1 MKKYIVSLFCFSLVL
16 GAAAQKIDRSK
27 APAAG
32 PAPKIQIGSYQLFT
46 LENGLKVIVVEN
58 HKLPTVSYS
67 LQLDLDP
74 IKEGDKAGYT
84 SLAGSLMSAGTES
97 KTKDQI
103 SSAVDFIGANFSTS
117 ADGIYADCLTK
128 HSETLLNIFND
139 VLLHPSFPESELE
152 KERKKSLSGLASEQ
166 TDPNSIS
173 SRIGNMVKY
182 GKNHPYG
189 EQMTEAT
196 LKNITRED
204 LVNYYNTYFRPNVAY
219 LVIVGDI
226 TLETAK
232 TQANKYFGTWSK
244 GDVPKLKVRAP
255 KVPAGNEVVFV
266 PVPGAVQ
273 SVIDITYPID
283 LLPATSDALVAS
295 VLNNILGGSGFQTRL
310 MQNLRED
317 KAYTYG
323 AYSEIVA
330 DDFVGYFSAGAS
342 VRNEV
347 SDSSVTQFMYEI
359 SRLTTEL
366 VDDKTLQTIKNIM
379 MGQFARSL
387 ERPQTVARFAK
398 NIERYHLPK
407 DFYETYLERL
417 NAVTAQDVMALA
429 ARVLLP
435 NNAYITVVGNK
446 DIEKTLLPFD
456 KDGKILK
463 FNPDGSVY
471 VEMKPIPA
479 GVTVESVMNNYIN
492 ATGGTEKLS
501 KVKSVVQKGT
511 LDLGM
516 AKLDMTTQIIPNE
529 ALKVTMSMNNNPMM
543 IQTWDGSELKMSQ
556 MGQNIEADAAAI
568 QQAKIQCDLMAET
581 HLSQYGITSTLKG
594 IEVMNGKDVYVVEN
608 VDSFGTSSTDYYDV
622 ANGLKVKTITVQKQG
637 EKSETSETSILEYKE
652 VDGLKF
658 PSRIKTAA
666 GGQNMEV
673 IVSEVILNSKLKKKD
688 LIK

>member
-1 MKKYIVSLFCFSLVL
+1 MKKYIVSIFCFALVL
-16 GAAAQKIDRSK
+16 GATAQKVDRSK

-32 PAPKIQIGSYQLFT
+32 PAPKIQIGAYQMFT
-46 LENGLKVIVVEN
+46 LDNGLKVIVVEN

-84 SLAGSLMSAGTES
+84 SMAGGLMTAGTET

-103 SSAVDFIGANFSTS
+103 SSAVDFIGATLSSS

-139 VLLHPSFPESELE
+139 VLLHPSFPENELE

-196 LKNITRED
+196 LKNITRDD
-204 LVNYYNTYFRPNVAY
+204 LVTYYNTYFRPNVAY

-226 TLETAK
+226 NMETAK
-232 TQANKYFGTWSK
+232 TQANKYFGSWTK

-255 KVPAGNEVVFV
+255 KVPAANEVVFV

-283 LLPATSDALVAS
+283 LLPATKDALVAS

-323 AYSEIVA
+323 AYSEITP
-330 DDFVGYFSAGAS
+330 DDYIGYFSAGAS

-347 SDSSVTQFMYEI
+347 TDSSITQFMYEI

-379 MGQFARSL
+379 TGQFARSL

-398 NIERYHLPK
+398 NIERYSLPK

-417 NAVTAQDVMALA
+417 NAVTAQDVMTLA

-446 DIEKTLLPFD
+446 EIEKTLLPFD
-456 KDGKILK
+456 KDGKIMK
-463 FNPDGSVY
+463 FNTDGSVY

-479 GVTVESVMNNYIN
+479 GVTVETVMNKYVN
-492 ATGGTEKLS
+492 AMGGTVKLS
-501 KVKSVVQKGT
+501 KIKTVVQKGF
-511 LDLGM
+511 LDVGM
-516 AKLDMTTQIIPNE
+516 AKLDMTTEIIANQ
-529 ALKVTMSMNNNPMM
+529 ALKVTMSMNGNPMM
-543 IQTWDGSELKMSQ
+543 VQTWDGTNLKMSQ

-581 HLSQYGITSTLKG
+581 HLSQYGIISVLKG

-608 VDSFGTSSTDYYDV
+608 TDSFGTISTDYFDV
-622 ANGLKVKTITVQKQG
+622 ASGLKLKTISVQKQG
-637 EKSETSETSILEYKE
+637 EKTETSETTILEYKE
-652 VDGLKF
+652 VEGIKF
-658 PSRIKTAA
+658 PARIKTSA

-673 IVSEVILNSKLKKKD
+673 VINEVTLNAKLKKKD

>member
-1 MKKYIVSLFCFSLVL
+1 MKKYIVSLICFSLVL

-84 SLAGSLMSAGTES
+84 ALAGSLMSAGTES

-173 SRIGNMVKY
+173 SRVGNMVKY

-189 EQMTEAT
+189 EQMTETT
-196 LKNITRED
+196 LKNISRED

-226 TLETAK
+226 NLETAK
-232 TQANKYFGTWSK
+232 MQANKYFGTWTK

-347 SDSSVTQFMYEI
+347 SDSSVTEFMYEI

-446 DIEKTLLPFD
+446 EIEKTLLPFD

-471 VEMKPIPA
+471 IEMKPIPA
-479 GVTVESVMNNYIN
+479 GVTLESVMNNYIQ
-492 ATGGTEKLS
+492 ATGGAEKLG

-543 IQTWDGSELKMSQ
+543 IQTWNGTELKMSQ

-568 QQAKIQCDLMAET
+568 QQAKIQCDLLAET

-608 VDSFGTSSTDYYDV
+608 VDSFGTASTDYYDV

-637 EKSETSETSILEYKE
+637 EKSETSETTILEYKE
-652 VDGLKF
+652 VEGLKF
-658 PSRIKTAA
+658 PSRIKTSA

>member
-32 PAPKIQIGSYQLFT
+32 PAPKIQIGAYQLFT
-46 LENGLKVIVVEN
+46 LDNGLKVIVVEN

-74 IKEGDKAGYT
+74 IKEGEKAGYT
-84 SLAGSLMSAGTES
+84 ALAGSLMSAGTES

-204 LVNYYNTYFRPNVAY
+204 LVTYYNTYFRPNVAY

-226 TLETAK
+226 NLETAK
-232 TQANKYFGTWSK
+232 TQANKYFGTWGK

-471 VEMKPIPA
+471 IEMKPIPA
-479 GVTVESVMNNYIN
+479 GVTVESVMNNYIQ
-492 ATGGTEKLS
+492 ATGGAEKLG

-543 IQTWDGSELKMSQ
+543 IQTWDGTELKMSQ

-568 QQAKIQCDLMAET
+568 QQAKIQCDLLAET

-608 VDSFGTSSTDYYDV
+608 VDSFGTASTDYFDV

-637 EKSETSETSILEYKE
+637 EKSETSETTILEYKE
-652 VDGLKF
+652 VEGLKF
-658 PSRIKTAA
+658 PSRIKTSA

-673 IVSEVILNSKLKKKD
+673 IVSEVILNGKLKKKD

>member
-1 MKKYIVSLFCFSLVL
+1 MKKYIVSIFCFALVL
-16 GAAAQKIDRSK
+16 GATAQKVDRTK

-32 PAPKIQIGSYQLFT
+32 PAPKIQIGAYQMFT
-46 LENGLKVIVVEN
+46 LDNGLKVIVVEN

-84 SLAGSLMSAGTES
+84 SMAGGLMTAGTET

-103 SSAVDFIGANFSTS
+103 SSAVDFIGATLSSS

-128 HSETLLNIFND
+128 HSEALLNIFND
-139 VLLHPSFPESELE
+139 VLLHPSFPENELE

-173 SRIGNMVKY
+173 SKIGNMVKY

-196 LKNITRED
+196 LKNITRDD
-204 LVNYYNTYFRPNVAY
+204 LVTYYNTYFRPNVAY

-226 TLETAK
+226 NMETAK
-232 TQANKYFGTWSK
+232 TQANKYFGSWTK

-255 KVPAGNEVVFV
+255 KVPAANEVVFV

-283 LLPATSDALVAS
+283 LLPATKDALVAS

-323 AYSEIVA
+323 AYSEITP
-330 DDFVGYFSAGAS
+330 DDYIGYFSAGAS

-347 SDSSVTQFMYEI
+347 TDSSITQFMYEI

-379 MGQFARSL
+379 TGQFARSL

-398 NIERYHLPK
+398 NIERYNLPK

-417 NAVTAQDVMALA
+417 NAVTAQDVMTLA

-446 DIEKTLLPFD
+446 EIEKTLLPFD
-456 KDGKILK
+456 KDGKIMK
-463 FNPDGSVY
+463 FNPDGSIY

-479 GVTVESVMNNYIN
+479 GVTVETVMNQYMN
-492 ATGGTEKLS
+492 AMGGADKLS
-501 KVKSVVQKGT
+501 KVKTVVQKGY
-511 LDLGM
+511 LDVGM
-516 AKLDMTTQIIPNE
+516 AKLDMNTEIITNQ
-529 ALKVTMSMNNNPMM
+529 AMKVTMSMNGNPMM
-543 IQTWDGSELKMSQ
+543 VQTWDGTNLKMSQ

-581 HLSQYGITSTLKG
+581 HLSQYGITSVLKG

-608 VDSFGTSSTDYYDV
+608 TDSFGTISTDYFDV
-622 ANGLKVKTITVQKQG
+622 ANGLKLKTISVQKQG
-637 EKSETSETSILEYKE
+637 EKTETSETTILEYKE
-652 VDGLKF
+652 VEGIKF
-658 PSRIKTAA
+658 PARIKTSA

-673 IVSEVILNSKLKKKD
+673 VISEVTLNAKLKKKD

>member
-1 MKKYIVSLFCFSLVL
+1 MTLSL
-16 GAAAQKIDRSK
+16 GMMAQKIDRSK

-32 PAPKIQIGSYQLFT
+32 PAPKIQIGAYQLFT
-46 LENGLKVIVVEN
+46 LNNGLKVIVVEN

-67 LQLDLDP
+67 LQLDIDP

-84 SLAGSLMSAGTES
+84 SMAGSLMSAGTET

-103 SSAVDFIGANFSTS
+103 SSAVDFIGAQFSTGS
-117 ADGIYADCLTK
+117 DGIYGSCLTK
-128 HSETLLNIFND
+128 HSETLLNIMND

-152 KERKKSLSGLASEQ
+152 KDRKKAISALASEK

-189 EQMTEAT
+189 EQQTEES

-204 LVNYYNTYFRPNVAY
+204 LVGFYNTYFKPNVSY

-226 TLETAK
+226 SVDQAK
-232 TQANKYFGTWSK
+232 AQAEKYFGSWASA
-244 GDVPKLKVRAP
+244 DVPKLKFRAP
-255 KVPAGNEVVFV
+255 KYPAANEVVFV

-273 SVIDITYPID
+273 SVIDITYPVD
-283 LLPATSDALVAS
+283 LLPATKDALAAS

-323 AYSEIVA
+323 AYSEIVP
-330 DDFVGYFSAGAS
+330 DDYIGYFSAAAS

-347 SDSSVTQFMYEI
+347 TDSSITQLMYEI

-366 VDDKTLQTIKNIM
+366 VDDKTLQIVKNIM
-379 MGQFARSL
+379 TGQFARSL

-417 NAVTAQDVMALA
+417 NAITAEDVKNIAS
-429 ARVLLP
+429 RILLP

-446 DIEKTLLPFD
+446 EIEKTILPFD

-463 FNPDGSVY
+463 FNPDGTVY
-471 VEMKPIPA
+471 VEMKPVPA
-479 GVTVESVMNNYIN
+479 GITAETVVNNYIN
-492 ATGGTEKLS
+492 AIGGADKIGKIRSIE
-501 KVKSVVQKGT
+501 QKGL
-511 LDLGM
+511 LDVGM
-516 AKLDMTTQIIPNE
+516 AKLDMNTKIIPNE
-529 ALKVTMSMNNNPMM
+529 ALKVTMSMNGNPMM
-543 IQTWDGSELKMSQ
+543 IQTWDGTQLKMSQ

-568 QQAKIQCDLMAET
+568 QQAKMQCDLLAEL
-581 HLSQYGITSTLKG
+581 HAKDFGVTSVLKG
-594 IEVMNGKDVYVVEN
+594 IEVLNGKDAYIIEN
-608 VDSFGTSSTDYYDV
+608 TDSFGTVSSDYYDV
-622 ANGLKVKTITVQKQG
+622 ASGMKIKSVSVQKQDD
-637 EKSETSETSILEYKE
+637 KTVTSETLYTEYKE
-652 VDGLKF
+652 VEGIKF
-658 PSRIKTAA
+658 ASRIKTSSA
-666 GGQNMEV
+666 GQSMEV
-673 IVSEVILNSKLKKKD
+673 VINEIILNAKMKKKD
-688 LIK
+688 LVK